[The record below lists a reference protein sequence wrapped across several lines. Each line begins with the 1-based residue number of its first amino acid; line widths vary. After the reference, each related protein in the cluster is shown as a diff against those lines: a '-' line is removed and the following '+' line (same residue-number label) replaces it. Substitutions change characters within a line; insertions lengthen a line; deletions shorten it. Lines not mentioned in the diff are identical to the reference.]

1 MSGRS
6 AAGAE
11 DEAEDLVPGHR
22 LAVLLAAG
30 LAGGR
35 PPAAALRRGEFFL
48 FFFLLLALGFWPS
61 VGVRCGRAPY
71 ICVYGIWLG
80 TAAP

>member
-1 MSGRS
+1 MRGRS

-22 LAVLLAAG
+22 LGVLLAAG

-35 PPAAALRRGEFFL
+35 PPAAALRRGEVL
-48 FFFLLLALGFWPS
+48 ISSLLWGF
-61 VGVRCGRAPY
+61 VRRSG
-71 ICVYGIWLG
+71 
-80 TAAP
+80 